1 MSLFFFFFFPFFS
14 LFLLI
19 FLCSELPLYFPSEG
33 RGLRGRED
41 GILWLASFLPIMAQ
55 ILYIYSS
62 KQTKIAKKQTS
73 AVCCMPGNC
82 KREGRGGSCSNVSL
96 VSLSL
101 PRTHTHTHTHTRTTT
116 PPPPTESP
124 LPPPPAV
131 RGRNLGL
138 SPRGPPIPR
147 GCAVTLRRDAMV
159 FFFGGHPHFPTKS
172 NTQIYR
178 KRRKKR
184 KKKKKA
190 TGHLSLTAL

>member
-1 MSLFFFFFFPFFS
+1 
-14 LFLLI
+14 
-19 FLCSELPLYFPSEG
+19 
-33 RGLRGRED
+33 
-41 GILWLASFLPIMAQ
+41 MAF
-55 ILYIYSS
+55 
-62 KQTKIAKKQTS
+62 
-73 AVCCMPGNC
+73 CG
-82 KREGRGGSCSNVSL
+82 
-96 VSLSL
+96 SL
-101 PRTHTHTHTHTRTTT
+101 PSCPSWHRFCTFIQANKQKLQRSKRAQFAACLETARGKGGEGLARMSHSCLSPSLARTHTHTHTHTRTTT

-138 SPRGPPIPR
+138 SPRGPPTPR

-184 KKKKKA
+184 KKKKA